1 MRYSFL
7 LFLIISSASIFGQ
20 LGSLEQELAETG
32 KKILAH
38 PEYRE
43 RKLANQKFLDQL
55 EEYISTEKGFDDP
68 LATVTNMVRLAG
80 EDEVRVFTW
89 QMPDSTYQY
98 VRFGLVAANTRKGIV
113 VTRLEDVAQN
123 IIQPEF
129 KILKADEWYGALYYK
144 LIPVKKKRGREVI
157 YTLLGYAPGGEINQK
172 IIDVIEVDSRGRP
185 KFGARIFKVDQF
197 MDKTLRKAPMRL
209 ILSYGGDYA
218 ASVRWNDEKEMIIMD
233 HLSPPDD
240 RLKGVYRMYGPD
252 MSYDGL
258 VWKDD
263 WWNLESEVKFNS
275 GQNVKIVPPNKPVDL
290 PGKKQKADGEQDG
303 G

>member
-1 MRYSFL
+1 MKFPFL
-7 LFLIISSASIFGQ
+7 FSILISASVICGQ
-20 LGSLEQELAETG
+20 SINVEKQLAETG

-38 PEYRE
+38 PEYKE
-43 RKLANQKFLDQL
+43 RKLANQKFLEEL
-55 EEYISTEKGFDDP
+55 ETYIATEKGFEDP

-80 EDEVRVFTW
+80 EDELRIFTW
-89 QMPDSTYQY
+89 QMPDSTYKY

-113 VTRLEDVAQN
+113 VTRLDDVAEN
-123 IIQPEF
+123 ISQPEF
-129 KILKADEWYGALYYK
+129 KILKADEWYGAIYYK
-144 LIPVKKKRGREVI
+144 LIPVKKKKSRDVV
-157 YTLLGYAPGGEINQK
+157 YTLLGYAPGRDINQK
-172 IIDVIEVDSRGRP
+172 IIDVLEVDGRGRP
-185 KFGARIFKVDQF
+185 KFGARVFKIDQF
-197 MDKTLRKAPMRL
+197 MDKTLRKPPMRL

-240 RLKGVYRMYGPD
+240 KLKGVYRMYGPD

-263 WWNLESEVKFNS
+263 WWNLETQVKFNS
-275 GQNVKIVPPNKPVDL
+275 GQNVKIVPPNKPTDL
-290 PGKKQKADGEQDG
+290 PRKKPKTTVEQDG